1 MGSFRRRIT
10 KKTMNSGIKVY
21 YLHMTGQNSVVKDLM
36 DNKRIIPSTPK
47 IERLYKMRRGIREF
61 YQLKNTI

>member
-1 MGSFRRRIT
+1 
-10 KKTMNSGIKVY
+10 MNSGIKVY